1 MTIEKDFWK
10 YKTLAEMS
18 LEEWEA
24 LCDGCAICCLYKI
37 EDEESGEV
45 RLTNVACRFL
55 DLETCTCQ
63 LYDQRKSAMPTCVK
77 ITPSKVRNLNWLP
90 ETCAYRLILKGKPL
104 PDWHYLVSGDPN
116 SIHRAGISV
125 MGKVISESSVN
136 MNVLEEYVIEDL
148 YKKDPSPKK

>member
-1 MTIEKDFWK
+1 MTVEKDFWK
-10 YKTLAEMS
+10 HKTLAEMS

-37 EDEESGEV
+37 EDEEGMEV
-45 RLTNVACRFL
+45 QLTKIACRYL

-63 LYDQRKSAMPTCVK
+63 LYEQRKSAMPTCIK
-77 ITPSKVRNLNWLP
+77 LTPSKVKNLKWLP

-104 PDWHYLVSGDPN
+104 PNWHPLVSGDPN

-125 MGKVISESSVN
+125 MGKVISESSAN
-136 MNVLEEYVIEDL
+136 MNNLEEYVIEDL
-148 YKKDPSPKK
+148 YKKEPSP